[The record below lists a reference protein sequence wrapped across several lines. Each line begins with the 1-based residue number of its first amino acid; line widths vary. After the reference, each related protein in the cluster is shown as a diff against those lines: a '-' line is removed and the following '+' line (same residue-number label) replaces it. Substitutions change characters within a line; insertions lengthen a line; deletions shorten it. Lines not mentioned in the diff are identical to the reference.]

1 MTPKAILFL
10 LPLAISAM
18 PVLAEDV
25 GDLMSLNQRIQTP
38 SIADPT
44 RSQGALLS
52 DTWRPA
58 DQIRFEYENDDIRAS
73 PVDSLRQFSLERE
86 GDPLIESLQD
96 DRPEVRAR
104 AADALIKS
112 LQDDRPEVR
121 ARAAG
126 ALGVIA
132 DERAVD
138 PLIKS
143 LQDDRPEVRAR
154 AADAL
159 GVIAD
164 ERAVDPLIKSLQDE
178 RPEVRASAAGALGMI
193 GDERAVIPLIGALND
208 DDEYVRLKAAS
219 SLRNLDA
226 YPVYPPEPV
235 VEEPVVEEQDP
246 TMKEMIAR
254 LPYGLIAFKRPLKM
268 KQGVEYVVEVRISG
282 EANISQTTLAESLEG
297 PGETLMKEMRVG
309 DRMRVALEGDEED
322 FRIVPMFDSSLDYVV
337 VGGPYKAWKWK
348 VTPLKS
354 GSHTL
359 FLNVYVAIERP
370 GAGDTWDRANVMSE
384 MIEVKVSYPY
394 MIKNL
399 VKTDIQLQW
408 IIGAIII
415 PIFLYLWK
423 NRHRK

>member
-1 MTPKAILFL
+1 MTLKAILFL
-10 LPLAISAM
+10 LSLAISAM

-73 PVDSLRQFSLERE
+73 PADSLRQFSLERE
-86 GDPLIESLQD
+86 VDP
-96 DRPEVRAR
+96 
-104 AADALIKS
+104 LIKS
-112 LQDDRPEVR
+112 LQDDTPEVR

-143 LQDDRPEVRAR
+143 LQDD
-154 AADAL
+154 
-159 GVIAD
+159 
-164 ERAVDPLIKSLQDE
+164 

-226 YPVYPPEPV
+226 YPVYPP
-235 VEEPVVEEQDP
+235 EPVVEEQDP

-297 PGETLMKEMRVG
+297 PGETLMKEIRVG